1 MKKISRLFLV
11 LLFFLSFFFLGCVS
25 TRSLDKTEIKELL
38 LQGESQLYSEQYDD
52 AIISYKAIITIN
64 KDHKEGLY
72 GLARSYILNGELDKG
87 AEVIFL
93 LTKIDEE
100 SAFSL
105 KKTYA
110 RLLADS
116 GRESESIDY
125 LSSLYA
131 TNPYDKALAFSLIEI
146 LLNRNEFDKAYT
158 IALQLYFYRYDEK
171 DVIKKIAEIAEKGNL
186 PDKDSWALLA
196 K

>member
-1 MKKISRLFLV
+1 MKKTSRLFLV

-25 TRSLDKTEIKELL
+25 TRSLEKAEIKALL

-105 KKTYA
+105 KETYA

-131 TNPYDKALAFSLIEI
+131 TNPYDKDLAFSLIET
-146 LLNRNEFDKAYT
+146 LLNRNEFDKAYA